1 MRTSCIIY
9 LKSDYYKPQVFLF
22 LFYTINQILHVL
34 LVIFDSLAIIF
45 FGIQYYLSKAST
57 ATFIFIFHIADYV
70 PVPHLKSKMSSYF
83 YC

>member
-1 MRTSCIIY
+1 MRTSCKICFISDLIITNH
-9 LKSDYYKPQVFLF
+9 KTFLF

-70 PVPHLKSKMSSYF
+70 PVPHL
-83 YC
+83 